1 MHDGSAHAPRSQ
13 AFCTGSTCMAPRPLI
28 HIIMQ
33 PVDPLA
39 ARLTH
44 PLDPASS
51 LSPLVHVLSRN
62 SCIVPLCLSS
72 LQPMSGGAAKR
83 GPTTAVPEE
92 VGMSSA
98 RLDQLERFQREMV
111 DGERLPCTHLV
122 VTRHGRTVY
131 VFTLAPTMTTSALP
145 WLLSSCRSPHSAT
158 RCTLHA
164 TREHTHSIPICSSHT
179 LHARTH
185 KRTMSPLTH
194 VYVGW

>member
-1 MHDGSAHAPRSQ
+1 
-13 AFCTGSTCMAPRPLI
+13 MAPRPLI

-44 PLDPASS
+44 PLDRASS
-51 LSPLVHVLSRN
+51 HSPLVRVLSRN
-62 SCIVPLCLSS
+62 SHIVSICLSS

-131 VFTLAPTMTTSALP
+131 VFTLTPTMTTSALRKHLYCRGCSP
-145 WLLSSCRSPHSAT
+145 LVDRRRLQPDASACNTRTCTRTRSPFVV
-158 RCTLHA
+158 
-164 TREHTHSIPICSSHT
+164 HT
-179 LHARTH
+179 LCTRARANTQYH
-185 KRTMSPLTH
+185 ILLT
-194 VYVGW
+194 